1 MKFARGRE
9 EVKRERERER
19 ETASQASKKESFE
32 INDLTGWFVT
42 VVNRWNIL

>member
-9 EVKRERERER
+9 EVKRERER